1 MDFGY
6 VQIVIYNKNRITIPV
21 LRRRDAYL
29 TIAVGT
35 SLYEELKRVPD
46 IEVYTA
52 DEDKLR
58 RERLRL
64 TKENQGTRLEV
75 PGKVASNTV
84 SKGNNTETDRLI
96 EERLKELPEEKEKN
110 EIVLNEKDLKE
121 IALSSNGFKKYEEL
135 LLRTMTKKQMKEI
148 LNVER
153 GFPPGHKYY
162 GSYHD
167 GVENLIKNILNSQ
180 K

>member
-6 VQIVIYNKNRITIPV
+6 VQIVIYNKSRISIPI
-21 LRRRDAYL
+21 LRRRDPFL
-29 TIAVGT
+29 TMAVGT
-35 SLYEELKRVPD
+35 SLYEELKRVPE
-46 IEVYTA
+46 IEVYTVE
-52 DEDKLR
+52 EDRLR
-58 RERLRL
+58 RERQKIS
-64 TKENQGTRLEV
+64 KESQEILEQRQLGT
-75 PGKVASNTV
+75 NTTLA
-84 SKGNNTETDRLI
+84 NNSETDKLI
-96 EERLKELPEEKEKN
+96 DARLKELPEEKEEEN
-110 EIVLNEKDLKE
+110 IVLDEKDMKE
-121 IALSSNGFKKYEEL
+121 ISLSSSGFKKYDEL
-135 LLRTMTKKQMKEI
+135 LLRTMTKKKMKEI

>member
-6 VQIVIYNKNRITIPV
+6 VQIVIYNKGRITIPI
-21 LRRRDAYL
+21 LRRRDPFL
-29 TIAVGT
+29 TMAVGT
-35 SLYEELKRVPD
+35 SLYEELKRIPE

-58 RERLRL
+58 KERLKL
-64 TKENQGTRLEV
+64 TKETQNSRVNLVE
-75 PGKVASNTV
+75 TV
-84 SKGNNTETDRLI
+84 KTASKGSNTETDRLI
-96 EERLKELPEEKEKN
+96 EERLKELPEEKESN
-110 EIVLNEKDLKE
+110 DIVLDDKDLKE